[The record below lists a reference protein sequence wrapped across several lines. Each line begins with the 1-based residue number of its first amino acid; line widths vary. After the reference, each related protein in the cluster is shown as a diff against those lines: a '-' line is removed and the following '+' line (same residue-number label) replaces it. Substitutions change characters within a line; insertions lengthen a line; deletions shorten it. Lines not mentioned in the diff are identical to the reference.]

1 MLPGRCPEH
10 LFVLPE
16 MYASVGSSQDQRA
29 LGADVLRRSRAVAS
43 VLLLVGLAAGCAGH
57 PAASPAHVARTP
69 RTTTPAPPPA
79 VPLSALVATTLGAVP
94 GSPSPGAPANST
106 VPAGWYGYPTILPV
120 IARQPGWLEVR
131 LAQRPNQSTTWIPSG
146 DVTLSS
152 TPYRIVINLTT
163 EHLAVYRSGYQILD
177 FPAGV
182 GTTTDPT
189 VPGSYFVT
197 MIAPA
202 PNPGYGP
209 FVIVTSEHSDTIS
222 DWEQSGDAIM
232 AIHGPIDSYDDS
244 LIGTTGA
251 RISHGCIRLHDSDLA
266 QLAPIP
272 VGTPIDIVS

>member
-1 MLPGRCPEH
+1 
-10 LFVLPE
+10 
-16 MYASVGSSQDQRA
+16 
-29 LGADVLRRSRAVAS
+29 VLRRPGAMVS
-43 VLLLVGLAAGCAGH
+43 LLVVAVLAAGCAGSR
-57 PAASPAHVARTP
+57 AALPVHDARVPKTTT
-69 RTTTPAPPPA
+69 TTTPVPPPA
-79 VPLSALVATTLGAVP
+79 VPVSTLVATTHGAVP
-94 GSPSPGAPANST
+94 GSPSPGAQAASI
-106 VPAGWYGYPTILPV
+106 VPADWYGYQTILPV

-146 DVTLSS
+146 DATLSS
-152 TPYRIVINLTT
+152 TPYRIVIDLTT
-163 EHLAVYRSGYQILD
+163 ERLEVFQSGYQIMS

-202 PNPGYGP
+202 PDPGYGP

-251 RISHGCIRLHDSDLA
+251 RISHGCVRLHDNDLA

-272 VGTPIDIVS
+272 VGTPIDIVN